1 MTELEQ
7 AFEARVTAAV
17 AECHR
22 LGYHPSDFEGM
33 LRNAPAV
40 RVAEK
45 LVASGGLQSGLHRLA
60 AMERLDLAIE
70 SIMLESTFASLFS
83 PPLREAAQW
92 RLDQVRRTG

>member
-17 AECHR
+17 AESHR

-45 LVASGGLQSGLHRLA
+45 LVASGDLQSGLHRLA
-60 AMERLDLAIE
+60 SR
-70 SIMLESTFASLFS
+70 STPSATPSQPISLKAAPIFA
-83 PPLREAAQW
+83 
-92 RLDQVRRTG
+92 